1 LKRRYEGNGPFQ
13 MQLIDISADD
23 LISGLLSLDG
33 NVGVCILDSCNNA
46 HSNSQMLI
54 AGVRPI
60 ETYEITERDP
70 TKTLFRLDEFL
81 TGDKAVIFT
90 ISYDL
95 GRKLEKIGYIHDSP
109 EPDLFVSVFD
119 HLIVHNYRTGTTYL
133 TGDVSGSSEMTRS
146 INPTESREI
155 GSRSLPIRT
164 SSNFSRT
171 EYIAAINAIKERIRR
186 GDTYQTNLTHQIRVD
201 LPGDFSKR
209 EVFKSLRQKHPAPF
223 AAYLERSN
231 STVISA
237 SPERFFRV
245 GGSHIETSP
254 IKGTRPRG
262 ATAAEDRRMRNDLQ
276 TSQKD
281 RAENTMIVDLL
292 RNDLGR
298 VCEYGSIGVR
308 ELCSVQ
314 ELPTL
319 FHLVST
325 IEGELQADKQPSDI
339 IRALFP
345 SGSIT
350 GAPKISTMKII
361 DELEPD
367 QRGLSMGAIGIYIP
381 RSGFDLPSGID
392 MSVAIRT
399 MVVRDE
405 TATFNVGGGIT
416 IDSDPVCE
424 YQESLIKAKAL
435 LDSLGV
441 KETEFNVLEHFST
454 RVV

>member
-1 LKRRYEGNGPFQ
+1 MKLT
-13 MQLIDISADD
+13 DISADE
-23 LISGLLSLDG
+23 LVSRLLSLDEKAG
-33 NVGVCILDSCNNA
+33 LCILDSCNNF
-46 HSNSQMLI
+46 HPGSQMLI
-54 AGVRPI
+54 AGVFPI
-60 ETYEITERDP
+60 ETHEITEHDP

-81 TGDKAVIFT
+81 TGDNAVVFT

-95 GRKLEKIGYIHDSP
+95 GRNLEKIGYIHDSL
-109 EPDLFVSVFD
+109 EPDLFVSVFE
-119 HLIVHNYRTGTTYL
+119 HLIVHDYRTGRTYL
-133 TGDVSGSSEMTRS
+133 TGDVSRFGETARS
-146 INPTESREI
+146 IGHANPHQGRAK
-155 GSRSLPIRT
+155 SLPLRT
-164 SSNFSRT
+164 SSNLSRL
-171 EYIAAINAIKERIRR
+171 EYFAAIEAIKERIRR
-186 GDTYQTNLTHQIRVD
+186 GDTYQTNLTHQITVD
-201 LPGDFSKR
+201 LPSDFQNQA
-209 EVFKSLRQKHPAPF
+209 VFERLRQKHPAPF
-223 AAYLERSN
+223 AAYIDRRG

-245 GGSHIETSP
+245 AGSHIETSP

-262 ATAAEDRRMRNDLQ
+262 RTPAEDQRMRHELE
-276 TSQKD
+276 TSEKD
-281 RAENTMIVDLL
+281 RAENMMIVDLL

-298 VCEYGSIGVR
+298 VCEYGSVRVR
-308 ELCSVQ
+308 ELCSVL
-314 ELPTL
+314 ELPTV

-325 IEGELQADKQPSDI
+325 IDGDLRQEIKPSDI

-367 QRGLSMGAIGIYIP
+367 QRGLSMGAIGVYIP
-381 RSGFDLPSGID
+381 PNGFDLPPGID

-399 MVVRDE
+399 MAIRNN

-416 IDSDPVCE
+416 IDSVPECE

-441 KETEFNVLEHFST
+441 EETCFDSPEHFST